1 MNVEDLHRFLR
12 DDRGQSTTEF
22 ILLVSL
28 ISVPLF
34 ILIDRF
40 MRVFLEK
47 YISGI
52 VNKFTSG

>member
-1 MNVEDLHRFLR
+1 MEDLRQFFK

-40 MRVFLEK
+40 MRVFLEE